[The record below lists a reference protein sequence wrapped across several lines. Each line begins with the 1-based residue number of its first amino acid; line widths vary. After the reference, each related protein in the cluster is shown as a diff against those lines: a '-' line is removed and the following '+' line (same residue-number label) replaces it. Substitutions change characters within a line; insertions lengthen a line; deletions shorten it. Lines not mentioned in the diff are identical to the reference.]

1 MTDNPIHVEFTIFN
15 QIELLRQEVE
25 KREEELRSVESSIRD
40 ILFELEKIRYLQSL
54 DAFYHNQKNVAY
66 PANYE
71 SFPDLE
77 QRRTDLVRVI
87 ATLKQTLEIVSQQTS
102 GARPVKPSGAPDS
115 GTKSPSAPPGGAKRG
130 FDDFDTF
137 RQRRRP
143 Q

>member
-1 MTDNPIHVEFTIFN
+1 MTDNPIHIDFTIFN
-15 QIELLRQEVE
+15 QIELLRQEID

-71 SFPDLE
+71 TFPDLE
-77 QRRTDLVRVI
+77 QRRGDLVRVI
-87 ATLKQTLEIVSQQTS
+87 ATLKQTLEVASQQTS
-102 GARPVKPSGAPDS
+102 GARPVKPSGPPDS
-115 GTKSPSAPPGGAKRG
+115 GAKTPAASSGGSKRG
-130 FDDFDTF
+130 FDDFDSF